1 MIQLAAGLPFL
12 QGLLARPALA
22 AAATY
27 GPLLLQAA
35 SQLNAG
41 NGDTGDQLGAA
52 GGNLALGLAG
62 VPLGA
67 LAGRG
72 LGRSARY
79 RMGPASDPDIGAI
92 NRAGRRG
99 GMIGGALGALA
110 LGGAGAGI
118 GRGVTDFMQG
128 SPEQQALR
136 SQLNQQQQIFESQ
149 LQAQEAALPLQRKQQ
164 QLALDGYREQSRIN
178 SLNDGLTAYRNA
190 VYGAALGSPASSND
204 GFSQLLAQYALGG
217 GIG

>member
-12 QGLLARPALA
+12 QGLLTRPALA

-52 GGNLALGLAG
+52 GGNLAFGLAG
-62 VPLGA
+62 IPFGA
-67 LAGRG
+67 LAGRR
-72 LGRSARY
+72 LGRSASY
-79 RMGPASDPDIGAI
+79 RMGDAGNPDIAAI

-99 GMIGGALGALA
+99 GMLGGAVAGLA

-136 SQLNQQQQIFESQ
+136 SQLDQQRQIFESQ
-149 LQAQEAALPLQRKQQ
+149 LEAQEAALPLQRKQQ
-164 QLALDGYREQSRIN
+164 QLALDGLREQSRID
-178 SLNDGLTAYRNA
+178 SLNSGLNAYRNA
-190 VYGAALGSPASSND
+190 LYGAALGSPVSSND
-204 GFSQLLAQYALGG
+204 GFSQLLAQYALGRG
-217 GIG
+217 MG